1 MVSRGLS
8 VKRAKGQVPSAKESR
23 RILSIKRTASLKTSL
38 LNICLGCLASSSHN
52 RFRKREISHSGKG
65 QCPLCNFFSRIRRIR
80 HAKTLTN
87 SLVQSS

>member
-1 MVSRGLS
+1 MQR
-8 VKRAKGQVPSAKESR
+8 VKYLVQKESE

-65 QCPLCNFFSRIRRIR
+65 QCPLSNFFPES
-80 HAKTLTN
+80 AEFGN
-87 SLVQSS
+87 SLALSVLAPTN